1 MKVVFAVNAVVE
13 DSMFSRTFLSV
24 ACSAYVNHSSLY
36 IGNMFDGCAA
46 WIEASC
52 VTFCVIFVP
61 CIAAI

>member
-24 ACSAYVNHSSLY
+24 ACSGHANHSCLY

-52 VTFCVIFVP
+52 VTFCVNIEP
-61 CIAAI
+61 CIAAT